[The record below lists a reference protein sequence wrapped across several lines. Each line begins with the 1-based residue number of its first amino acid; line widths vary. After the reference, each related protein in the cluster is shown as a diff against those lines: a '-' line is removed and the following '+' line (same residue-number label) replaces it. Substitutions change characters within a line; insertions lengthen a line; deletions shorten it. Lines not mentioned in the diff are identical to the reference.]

1 MVDFVGGWFRCKR
14 ASTNKGASAVML
26 RIVRYLTLLLG
37 TLVGAYGL
45 GVLAVNHGLIPSA
58 PVFRWDIVQW
68 LMPALLLTLTLL
80 LFAQAILLKRAER
93 LPPLDDATFH
103 A

>member
-1 MVDFVGGWFRCKR
+1 M
-14 ASTNKGASAVML
+14 TL
-26 RIVRYLTLLLG
+26 RIVRYLTLFLG

-45 GVLAVNHGLIPSA
+45 GVLAVNNGLTPSA
-58 PVFRWDIVQW
+58 PVFRQDIVQW
-68 LMPALLLTLTLL
+68 LMPGLLLTLTLL

-93 LPPLDDATFH
+93 LPPPDDETVH